1 MSDESRA
8 FSSSTRPVDWEK
20 VKLLVLDV
28 DGILTDGTVFV
39 GPDGYELKQFCVL
52 DGLGLMC
59 LRRVGVI
66 LAVISGRL
74 SPATT
79 SRMSELKFHHII
91 QGRKDKLTALQ
102 ELAAELQMTADA
114 ICYMGD
120 DVIDVPA
127 ILYAGIGVSVPN
139 AVPMALNEA
148 DFVTEK
154 PGGLGAVREVC
165 DRILESRN
173 ESVLNLSTTS

>member
-1 MSDESRA
+1 MFHDSQETT
-8 FSSSTRPVDWEK
+8 SSHSLDWEK
-20 VKLLVLDV
+20 IKLLVLDV
-28 DGILTDGTVFV
+28 DGVLTDGTVFV

-52 DGLGLMC
+52 DGLGLIC
-59 LRRVGVI
+59 VRKVGVS

-79 SRMSELKFHHII
+79 SRMNELSFDHII
-91 QGRKDKLTALQ
+91 QGRKDKRSAL
-102 ELAAELQMTADA
+102 EDLAEQLGVDSQA

-127 ILYAGIGVSVPN
+127 IEYAGIGVSPPN
-139 AVPMALNEA
+139 GVPMALESA
-148 DFVTEK
+148 DYVTK
-154 PGGLGAVREVC
+154 ITGGLGAVREVC

-173 ESVLNLSTTS
+173 ESVLNLSTSS

>member
-1 MSDESRA
+1 MAEKLSD
-8 FSSSTRPVDWEK
+8 STPDSGLEWHK
-20 VKLLVLDV
+20 IKLLAVDV
-28 DGILTDGTVFV
+28 DGVLTDGTVFI

-52 DGLGLMC
+52 DGLGLAC
-59 LRRVGVI
+59 LRKVGVI

-79 SRMSELKFHHII
+79 SRVAELRFHHII
-91 QGRKDKLTALQ
+91 QGRRDKLEALE
-102 ELAAELQMTADA
+102 ELAGQLKLAPEE

-127 ILYAGIGVSVPN
+127 IAYAGIGVTVADGVPL
-139 AVPMALNEA
+139 ALQSA
-148 DFVTEK
+148 DWTTGK
-154 PGGLGAVREVC
+154 GGGKGAVREVC

-173 ESVLNLSTTS
+173 VSVLALSHKS

>member
-1 MSDESRA
+1 MSSDSQG
-8 FSSSTRPVDWEK
+8 STDSNLLDWGK
-20 VKLLVLDV
+20 IKLLVLDV
-28 DGILTDGTVFV
+28 DGVLTDGTVFV

-52 DGLGLMC
+52 DGLGLVC
-59 LRRVGVI
+59 VRKVGVI

-79 SRMSELKFHHII
+79 SRMKELSCDHII
-91 QGRKDKLTALQ
+91 QGRKDKREALQ
-102 ELAAELQMTADA
+102 ELAEELQIEAKA

-127 ILYAGIGVSVPN
+127 IQYAGIGVSVPN
-139 AVPMALNEA
+139 GVELALDAA
-148 DFVTEK
+148 DFVTDK

-173 ESVLNLSTTS
+173 ESVLNLSTSS

>member
-1 MSDESRA
+1 MSDDIQEVAHPES
-8 FSSSTRPVDWEK
+8 VDWGK
-20 VKLLVLDV
+20 VKILVLDV

-52 DGLGLMC
+52 DGLGLIC
-59 LRRVGVI
+59 LKKVGVK

-79 SRMSELKFHHII
+79 SRMNELKFDHIV
-91 QGRKDKLTALQ
+91 QGRKDKRAALQ
-102 ELAAELQMTADA
+102 ELAEELGANAEE

-127 ILYAGIGVSVPN
+127 MQFAGIGVSVPN
-139 AVPMALNEA
+139 GVPMALEA
-148 DFVTEK
+148 ADYVTEL

-173 ESVLNLSTTS
+173 ESVLNLSTSS

>member
-1 MSDESRA
+1 MSGSNKND
-8 FSSSTRPVDWEK
+8 SSPRPVDWGK

-39 GPDGYELKQFCVL
+39 GPDGFELKQFCVL

-59 LRRVGVI
+59 LKKVGII
-66 LAVISGRL
+66 LAVISGRM

-79 SRMSELKFHHII
+79 SRMNELKFDHII
-91 QGRKDKLTALQ
+91 QGRKDKLTALK
-102 ELAAELQMTADA
+102 ELSDALGIGAES

-139 AVPMALNEA
+139 AVTMALSEA
-148 DFVTEK
+148 DVVTDK

-173 ESVLNLSTTS
+173 ESVLNLSTS

>member
-1 MSDESRA
+1 MPDN
-8 FSSSTRPVDWEK
+8 FKGSSSRPVDWGK

-39 GPDGYELKQFCVL
+39 GPDGFELKQFSIL
-52 DGLGLMC
+52 DGLGLVC
-59 LRRVGVI
+59 VKKVGVTI
-66 LAVISGRL
+66 AVISGRM

-79 SRMSELKFHHII
+79 TRMNELKFDHII
-91 QGRKDKLTALQ
+91 QGRKDKLAALL
-102 ELAAELQMTADA
+102 ELSGELNMSAED

-127 ILYAGIGVSVPN
+127 ILHAGIGVSVPN
-139 AVPMALNEA
+139 AMPSVQIEA
-148 DFVTEK
+148 DVVTAK
-154 PGGLGAVREVC
+154 SGGAGAVREVC

-173 ESVLNLSTTS
+173 ESVLNLSTSS

>member
-1 MSDESRA
+1 MFSDSQETAASE
-8 FSSSTRPVDWEK
+8 PLNWDKIE
-20 VKLLVLDV
+20 LLVLDV
-28 DGILTDGTVFV
+28 DGVLTDGTVFV

-52 DGLGLMC
+52 DGLGLVC
-59 LRRVGVI
+59 VSKVGVV

-79 SRMSELKFHHII
+79 SRMNELSFDHII
-91 QGRKDKLTALQ
+91 QGRKDKRAALQ
-102 ELAAELQMTADA
+102 ELANELNVERSA

-127 ILYAGIGVSVPN
+127 IEYAGIGVSVPN
-139 AVPMALNEA
+139 GVSLALNAA
-148 DFVTEK
+148 DFITEK
-154 PGGLGAVREVC
+154 RGGLGAVREVC

-173 ESVLNLSTTS
+173 ESVLNLSSSS